1 MKLVIEVPIEGP
13 IMTDS
18 ISVELEEDDL
28 LGLLSQLT
36 EEEIEKLL
44 EKLRRREYAEFS
56 SACE

>member
-1 MKLVIEVPIEGP
+1 MKLVIEVPIEEP

-44 EKLRRREYAEFS
+44 EKLRRREYVEFS
-56 SACE
+56 FASE

>member
-44 EKLRRREYAEFS
+44 EKLRRREYVEFS
-56 SACE
+56 FASE